1 MNEEKFTKIVDE
13 TKSIV
18 LSAIK
23 KHLFNDYFYAI
34 DDVVQETYIR
44 AYKSLVKNK
53 FKEEAKL
60 SSWLYVIAKNE
71 SIRMNKKL
79 KREEERRERYA
90 EKRIKY
96 YANEFFYN
104 PDDEVSRNENIRK
117 LKNAIFELPDKYK
130 EVFSLYIKGYNE
142 KQISELLSI
151 SRGTVK
157 SRTHRGKEIL
167 SNMLNKEVKYE

>member
-1 MNEEKFTKIVDE
+1 MNEKTFAKIVE
-13 TKSIV
+13 KTKGIV

-34 DDVVQETYIR
+34 DDVAQETYIR

-71 SIRMNKKL
+71 SLRMNKKL
-79 KREEERRERYA
+79 KREEERREKYA
-90 EKRIKY
+90 ERRVKSYTK
-96 YANEFFYN
+96 EFFYN
-104 PDDEVSRNENIRK
+104 VDDEMSRNESIQK
-117 LKNAIFELPDKYK
+117 LKNAIVELPDKYK
-130 EVFSLYIKGYNE
+130 DVFSLYVKGYNE
-142 KQISELLSI
+142 KQIAESLSI

-157 SRTHRGKEIL
+157 SRTHRGKEML
-167 SNMLNKEVKYE
+167 SNILKKGGEYE